1 MKIEIYRTTED
12 RQDFSDEIK
21 RLQRE
26 NLLGCLTSGLV
37 LLIGLYIL
45 LALLP
50 FLLVFIGI
58 TIVCIGVIVIYKLY
72 FESAV
77 LNFIQKMRMK
87 RQQSGK

>member
-1 MKIEIYRTTED
+1 MKIEIYQSYDKER
-12 RQDFSDEIK
+12 DFSDEIK
-21 RLQRE
+21 RLRRE
-26 NLLGCLTSGLV
+26 NLLGCLISGLV

-58 TIVCIGVIVIYKLY
+58 MIVCIGVIVIYKMY
-72 FESAV
+72 CESFV

-87 RQQSGK
+87 RQRTGK